1 MMITKERTKMVIDQV
16 ITDFVTLAIENGGW
30 MTLDRIYLQNRVLAL
45 IGKATFELGLS
56 PLEKLDSLTLVD
68 QLLEEAK
75 KNQVIDG
82 TQAQK
87 EQLEAQLMDLLTP
100 PPSALNAMFTEYY
113 QQGPQEAT
121 DYFYRLCRQNN
132 YIKTRELAKNVA
144 FPVQTEYGELEITI
158 NLSKP
163 EKDPK
168 EIAAAKSAVSSD
180 YPRCLLCME
189 NEGYLGR
196 VNHPA
201 RTNHRIIRMNLDGE
215 NWGLQ
220 YSPYAYYPEHCI
232 ILNEKHQP
240 MKIDRTTFECL
251 LTIVALFPHYFAGS
265 NADLPIVGGSILS
278 HDHYQ
283 GGRHEFPMAKA
294 PIEKTFSLML
304 FPEVQAGIVRWP
316 MSVIRLR
323 CEQPALLVAAA
334 EWIRKKWENYSDETL
349 QIRAYDQEGV
359 PHHTIT
365 PIARYREGAFELD
378 LVLRD
383 NQVSEEYPDGIFH
396 PHPDVQH
403 IKKENIGLIEVMGL
417 AILPPRLKAEMEEV
431 KRFLLDQE
439 NQIADYHLLWAQQ
452 LKTTKKW
459 EPSNA
464 TSQLQEEIGKVFV
477 RVLEDAGVYKRDK
490 EGQAGFERLI
500 QELNQR

>member
-1 MMITKERTKMVIDQV
+1 MDRNQV

-45 IGKATFELGLS
+45 IGEDSFIPCVPNEGKQ
-56 PLEKLDSLTLVD
+56 DSLFLMD
-68 QLLEEAK
+68 QFLETAE
-75 KNQVIDG
+75 KNGVIDG
-82 TQAQK
+82 TLTQK

-100 PPSALNAMFTEYY
+100 PPSALNAMFAEYY
-113 QQGPQEAT
+113 ARNPQEAT
-121 DYFYRLCRQNN
+121 NYFYQLCRQNN
-132 YIKTRELAKNVA
+132 YIKTRELEQNVQ
-144 FPVQTEYGELEITI
+144 FPVDTPYGELEITI

-168 EIAAAKSAVSSD
+168 EIAAAKTAISSD
-180 YPRCLLCME
+180 YPECLLCME

-201 RTNHRIIRMNLDGE
+201 RTNHRIIRMNLNGE
-215 NWGLQ
+215 KWGLQ

-232 ILNEKHQP
+232 ILNEKHTP
-240 MKIDRTTFECL
+240 MKIDQTTFERL
-251 LTIVALFPHYFAGS
+251 LTIVSLFPHYFAGS

-294 PIEKTFSLML
+294 PMAKEFALVL
-304 FPEVQAGIVRWP
+304 FPEVQAGIVQWP

-323 CEQPALLVAAA
+323 CKQPEPLVAAA
-334 EWIRKKWENYSDETL
+334 EWVRKKWADYSDESL
-349 QIRAYDQEGV
+349 EIRAYSEDGT
-359 PHHTIT
+359 PHHTVT

-383 NQVSEEYPDGIFH
+383 NNVSEEHPDGIFH
-396 PHPDVQH
+396 PHKEVQH

-417 AILPPRLKAEMEEV
+417 AILPPRLKSELAEVE
-431 KRFLLDQE
+431 KYLLGEE
-439 NQIADYHLLWAQQ
+439 NQIADAHLPWAQQ
-452 LKTTKKW
+452 LKAAREWTQ
-459 EPSNA
+459 ENVA
-464 TSQLQEEIGKVFV
+464 RQLQEEVGRVFV
-477 RVLEDAGVYKRDK
+477 NVLEDAGVYKQDDVGK
-490 EGQAGFERLI
+490 AGFDRLI
-500 QELNQR
+500 QALNER